1 MVMVAHAVQPV
12 KFSGVF
18 CYDPGKRMPIYDYAC
33 RGCGQQFE
41 LLVRAGTVEECPS
54 CQSRDLERLL
64 SSGFAVSSE
73 GTRQSHLQAARRK
86 HAASSDLRDKRIAEA
101 EEIRE
106 HSPPMLPP
114 PKRP

>member
-1 MVMVAHAVQPV
+1 MVAQVVRPV
-12 KFSGVF
+12 KFNRVF
-18 CYDPGKRMPIYDYAC
+18 CYDPCKPMPLYDYAC
-33 RGCGQQFE
+33 RRCGQQFE
-41 LLVRAGTVEECPS
+41 LLVRAGTVEACPS
-54 CQSRDLERLL
+54 CQSQDLERLL

-106 HSPPMLPP
+106 HSPPLLP
-114 PKRP
+114 PKRD